1 MTTGATTGRQ
11 SNIYREN
18 TANFISD
25 SIFRNSEFIPLFRF
39 VDDAGG
45 ADEYGIPQIVA
56 ANDSAQ
62 VYIEDQA
69 LPDAGY
75 QQTIQPKASFKHFR
89 VVTRVTGHARRRQ
102 RRTWDEVNAPGVFG
116 GVDIETMK
124 AKQDLLDIVN
134 TTFMAN
140 AIHGIVGIVDDDTT
154 AYYDTSRSTYTSLK
168 SYVKTASAALSAALL
183 DRLLQ
188 ETYNQP
194 YGGRIQMLLMA
205 PAQARKYSAIVHG
218 KVNPLARTDVAG
230 AGIASVPPYGGVP
243 GVVVRDLSATVILGL
258 SGMDTDWFYLNNEP
272 AAGGIDIKMISPG
285 SDAMVDQIST
295 SGALICTAP
304 QRQGKLETL
313 GTT

>member
-1 MTTGATTGRQ
+1 MTTGATTSRQ

-18 TANFISD
+18 VVQFISD
-25 SIFRNSEFIPLFRF
+25 SVFRNSEFIPLFPWRDN
-39 VDDAGG
+39 VGG
-45 ADEYGIPQIVA
+45 NTSHGIPQIIA
-56 ANDSAQ
+56 ANGSAQ

-75 QQTIQPKASFKHFR
+75 QQTIKPAASFKHFR
-89 VVTRVTGHARRRQ
+89 TVCRVTGHARRGQWRN
-102 RRTWDEVNAPGVFG
+102 WGEEAAPAVYG
-116 GVDIETMK
+116 GMDIEVTK
-124 AKQDLLDIVN
+124 AKEDLVDLLN

-140 AIHGIVGIVDDDTT
+140 ATHGIVGIVDDDTT
-154 AYYDTSRSTYTSLK
+154 NYYDTSRSTYTTLK

-194 YGGRIQMLLMA
+194 YGGRIQLLLMA

-218 KVNPLARTDVAG
+218 KVAPRARDDVAG
-230 AGIASVPPYGGVP
+230 AGVATVPPYGGV
-243 GVVVRDLSATVILGL
+243 VAAVIRDLSATVILGL
-258 SGMDTDWFYLNNEP
+258 SGLDTDWYYLNNEP
-272 AAGGIDIKMISPG
+272 A
-285 SDAMVDQIST
+285 Q
-295 SGALICTAP
+295 GALDVP